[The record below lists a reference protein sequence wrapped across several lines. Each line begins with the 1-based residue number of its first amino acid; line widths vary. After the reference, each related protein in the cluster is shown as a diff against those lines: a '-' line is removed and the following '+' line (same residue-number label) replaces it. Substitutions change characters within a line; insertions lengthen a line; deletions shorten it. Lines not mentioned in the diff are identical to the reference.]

1 LSWLPDIKTDRAAIR
16 YDVQP
21 VLLKRVLVMEIK
33 INIDD
38 IDYDSLAELMMPML
52 LDHMSS
58 DNEDLMSRLM
68 LLSQGFTASTVR
80 AILSKMSQEK
90 KDELLIRMINRNKP
104 RIMQFITDMASSQGI
119 RMTVNDVEAKK

>member
-1 LSWLPDIKTDRAAIR
+1 
-16 YDVQP
+16 
-21 VLLKRVLVMEIK
+21 MEIK